1 MTASIPPDSLNLPSL
16 TEILLSADAQSCCAS
31 LYANPAVRWV
41 FGDELHPGG
50 QATTQRALA
59 LIGVGPA
66 DRLLD
71 VASGKGDSA
80 ILAAR
85 ELGCTVT
92 GIDYSEAGVIDAERA
107 AQAAG
112 VAHQVTFQTGY
123 AEALPFADGSFDAV
137 LCECSLCLFGDKRGA
152 LSEIRRVL
160 RPAGRVAIADVLAE
174 RDRLPA
180 SLHGALSAAACI
192 GTALSRE
199 ELLRLLDV
207 AGLDLLTIEP
217 CTGEAAQMAQRVHDR
232 LRGARI
238 VVGGQVGLAPTLAE
252 AIAMADAARQAID
265 QGALDYAIL
274 TATPRP
280 TGPEHE
286 PPPEAA

>member
-1 MTASIPPDSLNLPSL
+1 M
-16 TEILLSADAQSCCAS
+16 
-31 LYANPAVRWV
+31 RWV

-50 QATTQRALA
+50 EATTRRALQ

-71 VASGKGDSA
+71 VASGQGDSA

-107 AQAAG
+107 AEAAG
-112 VAHQVTFQTGY
+112 VAHHVTFQTGH

-137 LCECSLCLFGDKRGA
+137 LCECSLCLFADKRRA
-152 LSEIRRVL
+152 LTEIRRVL
-160 RPAGRVAIADVLAE
+160 RPAGRLAIADVLAE
-174 RDRLPA
+174 HDRLPA
-180 SLHGALSAAACI
+180 SLRGALAAAACI
-192 GTALSRE
+192 GTALSRAQ
-199 ELLRLLDV
+199 LGQLLDL
-207 AGLDLLTIEP
+207 AGFDLLTTQP
-217 CTGEAAQMAQRVHDR
+217 CTREAAHMAQRVHDR

-238 VVGGQVGLAPTLAE
+238 VAGGQVGLAPTLAE
-252 AIAMADAARQAID
+252 AIAMADAARYAIE

-274 TATPRP
+274 TATRRA

-286 PPPEAA
+286 PPPETT